1 MGHIS
6 DAVEKYKV
14 TSDKQRMVICSI
26 LQGQPTCKS
35 VDVSELSNVQ
45 NVPLELSLNVNS
57 EEKSKEESLLNVLKN
72 AVEAIGNKKARL
84 TLQIDI
90 IKE

>member
-1 MGHIS
+1 MPLRNMKS
-6 DAVEKYKV
+6 L
-14 TSDKQRMVICSI
+14 TSDKQRMVISSI

-35 VDVSELSNVQ
+35 VDVSELNNVQ

-72 AVEAIGNKKARL
+72 DVEAIGNKKARL